1 MFARLNGCSILLCH
15 VVFPFRAESMLV
27 SGGFASL
34 RFVFAQRDCLAAP
47 MVCQGVGLEVQT
59 YCQEIAFGL
68 LGDCSGTQRLAQ
80 GLARDCFAI
89 T

>member
-1 MFARLNGCSILLCH
+1 MFARLNGCTILLCH
-15 VVFPFRAESMLV
+15 VVSTFKAEYMLV

-47 MVCQGVGLEVQT
+47 MVCQGFGVEVQT
-59 YCQEIAFGL
+59 DCQEIAFGL
-68 LGDCSGTQRLAQ
+68 LGDCPGTRELISP
-80 GLARDCFAI
+80 GIGIAI